1 MKVVVAI
8 DSFKGSLS
16 SIQAGESAKRGILR
30 AFPNAEV
37 KVMPVADGG
46 EGTLDAVL
54 SAVKSEVVEVE
65 VTLPTGERGIA
76 RYGILEDGS
85 AFVEVAE
92 AVGLT
97 RVPLERRDPM
107 TVTSYGLGELLR
119 HAIVERGCRRFTVG
133 LGGSATN
140 DGGLGM
146 LEALGYRFADG
157 QVSRG
162 AVGLREVRFVDSSSA
177 LPELS
182 ECHFTLACDV
192 KNTLCGDNGCSMI
205 FALQK
210 GAEEDD
216 LAVMDK
222 WMSGYADV
230 VERHI
235 PTAMRLAEGSG
246 AAGGLGFAFMGVL
259 GARMRAGIE
268 VVAEATGLEREVST
282 ADVIVT
288 GEGRLDGQSVMGKA
302 PVGVASVG
310 KKYSLPVIALAGCV
324 REDATALLD
333 CGIDA
338 YFPIVQAPCTLEEAM
353 EESRAVKNLE
363 ATAYQVFL
371 LMKIG
376 GLK

>member
-1 MKVVVAI
+1 MKVVIAI
-8 DSFKGSLS
+8 DSFKGSLTS
-16 SIQAGESAKRGILR
+16 LQAGESAKKGILR
-30 AFPNAEV
+30 AYPDAEV
-37 KVMPVADGG
+37 KVMPIADGG
-46 EGTLDAVL
+46 EGTLDAVT
-54 SAVKSEVVEVE
+54 SAVKSELVEVE
-65 VTLPTGERGIA
+65 VTLPTGDRGIA

-97 RVPLERRDPM
+97 RVPLEKRDPM
-107 TVTSYGLGELLR
+107 TVTSYGLGELLF
-119 HAIVERGCRRFTVG
+119 HAIKERGCRRFTVG

-140 DGGLGM
+140 DGGIGM
-146 LEALGYRFADG
+146 LEALGYRFAEG
-157 QVSRG
+157 RVSRG
-162 AVGLREVRFVDSSSA
+162 AMGLREVRFVDDSSVI
-177 LPELS
+177 PELS
-182 ECHFTLACDV
+182 ECHITLACDV
-192 KNTLCGDNGCSMI
+192 KNALCGDNGCSKI

-210 GAEEDD
+210 GAGEDD
-216 LAVMDK
+216 LAVMDE

-230 VERHI
+230 VEKHI
-235 PTAMRLAEGSG
+235 PTANKNAEGSG

-268 VVAEATGLEREVST
+268 VVAEVTGLESEVST

-310 KKYSLPVIALAGCV
+310 KKYSLPVIALSGCV

-338 YFPIVQAPCTLEEAM
+338 YFPIVQSPCTLEEAM
-353 EESRAVKNLE
+353 EESRAMKNLE
-363 ATAYQVFL
+363 ATAYQVFR

-376 GLK
+376 GIK